1 MALNPTLRRLIADAQ
16 AKYADRPTCD
26 ADDDR
31 ESLSNFIGNTLERI
45 HATPGTELV
54 DYQQEAKNLLEQV
67 EAWTIARHPDGSLIL
82 AGPADD
88 VKRLF

>member
-54 DYQQEAKNLLEQV
+54 DYQQEAKTCWNRWKLGLLRV
-67 EAWTIARHPDGSLIL
+67 IRTA
-82 AGPADD
+82 
-88 VKRLF
+88 V